1 MLTLTEIAHQLTV
14 ATAPP
19 AWVHGHRCVPPLG
32 YDPPPLGYPTRLG
45 YDPSPLG
52 YEPPVVCSHPEGPGP
67 SLMVALAELVEPGS
81 SPSSDSSP
89 TGRRPEGSPAPWDP
103 RAGELLDEIC
113 RGALRLEASAR
124 TWLRLSA
131 ARHGSADLVV
141 RGQSAVVALPQLVE
155 WVEARHPEHPLVRGA
170 SLSARHPERGH
181 RPGEIEAWLR
191 SVHRRSVELVTG
203 SSPPPRLLSQMPNP
217 IPVEWRLRWAGSPIC
232 HDRLPTQQLV
242 CDHLSCLRAAYARM
256 GSVVPLWCPFCW
268 HRGLTEDQL
277 SGLVWCAS
285 CVDSDGDRHEWQSA
299 AWAVDVVSS
308 MIQTELG
315 VPR

>member
-1 MLTLTEIAHQLTV
+1 
-14 ATAPP
+14 
-19 AWVHGHRCVPPLG
+19 
-32 YDPPPLGYPTRLG
+32 
-45 YDPSPLG
+45 
-52 YEPPVVCSHPEGPGP
+52 
-67 SLMVALAELVEPGS
+67 MVALAELVEPGS

-203 SSPPPRLLSQMPNP
+203 SSPPRGCC
-217 IPVEWRLRWAGSPIC
+217 RRC
-232 HDRLPTQQLV
+232 PTRSRSSGGCVGRDHRSVMTVSRRSSSSVTTCLV
-242 CDHLSCLRAAYARM
+242 CGRHTLAWGRSCRCGAR
-256 GSVVPLWCPFCW
+256 SV
-268 HRGLTEDQL
+268 GTGAD
-277 SGLVWCAS
+277 
-285 CVDSDGDRHEWQSA
+285 
-299 AWAVDVVSS
+299 
-308 MIQTELG
+308 
-315 VPR
+315 